1 MIYILLSHF
10 HLFILYAHLQYVSS
24 DPEDYQKE
32 YENSLMYL
40 YVDLHL
46 NSILLN
52 ITIPPRPPKTTP
64 TTTNVTEGGIM
75 ENISMNEENKG
86 KERSNNKY

>member
-1 MIYILLSHF
+1 MQYI
-10 HLFILYAHLQYVSS
+10 YVSS

-32 YENSLMYL
+32 YENSLMYK
-40 YVDLHL
+40 YVDYHL

-52 ITIPPRPPKTTP
+52 ITIPPEPPKITP
-64 TTTNVTEGGIM
+64 TTTNVTEGGIIM
-75 ENISMNEENKG
+75 KIISINEENKG